1 MNSRK
6 GFTLVEAMILFV
18 FLLAIG
24 GIVGFFFWLT
34 TPCPGEAAVIPVV
47 EAPKERSSVGAS
59 IGLSVRSRHSDPAPE
74 VNNLSA
80 EVERLEQL
88 VALQKQAITDL
99 EANFRRDQLYNNA
112 EYQVINDESVR
123 RQVVEWVVKH
133 KLDVLPGD
141 IEWLA
146 ERIRLDDWGTFETA
160 TEAVG
165 HRFRRQLEEFP

>member
-1 MNSRK
+1 MKK
-6 GFTLVEAMILFV
+6 GFTLIELVIMVAFMAV
-18 FLLAIG
+18 VG
-24 GIVGFFFWLT
+24 GIFGFIYWIAS
-34 TPCPGEAAVIPVV
+34 PHPGEAAVIPVV
-47 EAPKERSSVGAS
+47 EAPERSSVGAS
-59 IGLSVRSRHSDPAPE
+59 IGFSVRSRPSDPAPE
-74 VNNLSA
+74 AKDLST

-99 EANFRRDQLYNNA
+99 EANFRRDQLYSNV
-112 EYQVINDESVR
+112 EYQVINDEIVR

-141 IEWLA
+141 VEWLA